1 MRKFVNLTSF
11 QLIFIAVMLFPFLGG
26 CSGLYYYD
34 AEYENSESAAAE
46 VSKRIDQVESLA
58 DDLFDEWKDELK
70 LPTSLFRI
78 SNSEK

>member
-26 CSGLYYYD
+26 CSGVYYA

-46 VSKRIDQVESLA
+46 VSKRIDQVESFA
-58 DDLFDEWKDELK
+58 DDLFDEWEDELK